1 MKKYLMSAG
10 VFALSPFA
18 QADLVGD
25 SHANLGLRNFY
36 FNNDFRD
43 QAGSLGQSKTEE
55 WAQAFVL
62 DFKSGYTEGP
72 IGVGLDALGLM
83 GVTLDSGDGR
93 HRGSSMI
100 PDEGSGASQQW
111 SRLGLTPKLK
121 VANTELRYGTLMP
134 KLPYNVFGD
143 FVPVAS
149 MGRAAN
155 VIVVNPQVPAKT
167 IQELVALS
175 KSKPNSISYASPGVG
190 SSLHLAGELF
200 KDKSGADIM
209 HVAYKG
215 SGQGLNDALGGTIP
229 MLIANMPT
237 VLPHVQSGKLR
248 ALAVTGDRRS
258 TLAPNLPTV
267 AESGLPGYSSVTWF
281 GIYGPAGMK
290 PELVARI
297 NQAFNRAIQ
306 NPEVIASLAKQ
317 GVEPA
322 KPQTPAQFA
331 AMVQA
336 DSARWAK
343 VIRDNHITL
352 E

>member
-1 MKKYLMSAG
+1 MQRSDFLKSCLALASVLALPVAHAATAAEQLSSGQFTIIAPFPAG
-10 VFALSPFA
+10 GAVDILSRILA
-18 QADLVGD
+18 T
-25 SHANLGLRNFY
+25 GL
-36 FNNDFRD
+36 
-43 QAGSLGQSKTEE
+43 TEE
-55 WAQAFVL
+55 YKQAAIV
-62 DFKSGYTEGP
+62 DNRPGANGN
-72 IGVGLDALGLM
+72 IGIDMVKRAKPDGH
-83 GVTLDSGDGR
+83 TLLVVPQGN
-93 HRGSSMI
+93 
-100 PDEGSGASQQW
+100 
-111 SRLGLTPKLK
+111 LTINP
-121 VANTELRYGTLMP
+121 TLMP

-248 ALAVTGDRRS
+248 ALAVTDATRS
-258 TLAPNLPTV
+258 SFLPNVPTLAEAGV
-267 AESGLPGYSSVTWF
+267 PGIAVSSW
-281 GIYGPAGMK
+281 YGVLAPK
-290 PELVARI
+290 NTP
-297 NQAFNRAIQ
+297 
-306 NPEVIASLAKQ
+306 PEVVKQLAEDIDKVMKTQAAQNQLKAQ
-317 GVEPA
+317 GM
-322 KPQTPAQFA
+322 TPWVVKGDAFGELIRKETVLWAPVVKSHNIVAQ
-331 AMVQA
+331 
-336 DSARWAK
+336 
-343 VIRDNHITL
+343 
-352 E
+352 